1 MADAFDPSEP
11 GQRRFTAYGPAT
23 LPDPRDA
30 TVDKYVN
37 EVIRNGPDAAHE
49 AAAAAS
55 PKGKQVLLSYCE
67 RAATRAVR
75 AGSKELLVAATVA
88 AVVGGLEQY
97 ERDALMRMPII
108 EDASNRIGIHVS
120 DLFEDVARIV
130 GHPGSVSLARW
141 LSREPPDRTLA
152 AMGFSVA
159 DDGSGLRYVWKP

>member
-1 MADAFDPSEP
+1 MAAGSGRLDPATAGGRLMADAFDPSEP

-88 AVVGGLEQY
+88 AVVGGLNNTSAT
-97 ERDALMRMPII
+97 R
-108 EDASNRIGIHVS
+108 
-120 DLFEDVARIV
+120 
-130 GHPGSVSLARW
+130 
-141 LSREPPDRTLA
+141 
-152 AMGFSVA
+152 
-159 DDGSGLRYVWKP
+159 